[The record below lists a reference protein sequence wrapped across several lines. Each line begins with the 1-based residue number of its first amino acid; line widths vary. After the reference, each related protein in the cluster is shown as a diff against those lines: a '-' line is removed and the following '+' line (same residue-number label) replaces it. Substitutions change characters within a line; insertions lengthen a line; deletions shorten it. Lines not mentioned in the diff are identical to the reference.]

1 MAPSISRHAKQS
13 SMRASAGLRLFSI
26 GVADLSCKGIIGARV
41 SHGRLPLIAFGMA
54 HSGKNLLWSG
64 VDGLSLYIL
73 IKVVVVSPII
83 AGMLF
88 VISSFWNAAMD
99 GIWGWTISRS
109 SMIRRMLPGVSAV
122 AVIIACL
129 SFALLPSL
137 PTGAIWPAA
146 TALIAFRTSFALLD
160 VPHNAATTPLAQVHG
175 HLALSRWRA
184 ILGAGMSVLIAVA
197 ASSTL
202 LGTPQSAAR
211 AVIIFPLLALSALI
225 LLSPLPWLIQ
235 ALAMDRPTPRSASA
249 GPPAGM
255 PSRALV
261 TFCLIQMMGFAAL
274 ASIGKSVLHIDIMP
288 RWVLENAL
296 LLLSLMRLAGTWLWS
311 PVATRFGSATALSIA
326 YIFCAAAIL
335 SLPIAIGWGP
345 VWCAA
350 ILCVLGASFGGIAL
364 LAWSTF
370 SELLSHSENGAA
382 SFSASYG
389 LFTAVSKIGLGF
401 SALLT
406 ASWIDQY
413 AQGLAPSSLSLM
425 TIMVAILCILTA
437 LAAWDGWRQIFQVSN
452 SRTPAV

>member
-1 MAPSISRHAKQS
+1 VNQE
-13 SMRASAGLRLFSI
+13 
-26 GVADLSCKGIIGARV
+26 
-41 SHGRLPLIAFGMA
+41 RLPLIAFGMA

-73 IKVVVVSPII
+73 IKVIAVSPVM

-99 GIWGWTISRS
+99 GIWGWAISRS
-109 SMIRRMLPGVSAV
+109 SMIRRMLPGISAIAAIV
-122 AVIIACL
+122 ACL
-129 SFALLPSL
+129 SFALIPSL
-137 PTGAIWPAA
+137 PTGAICPAA
-146 TALIAFRTSFALLD
+146 IALIAFRTSFALLD

-175 HLALSRWRA
+175 HLPLSRWRA
-184 ILGAGMSVLIAVA
+184 IMSAGMSVLVALA
-197 ASSTL
+197 ASIL
-202 LGTPQSAAR
+202 IGTPQSAAR

-235 ALAMDRPTPRSASA
+235 ALAMDRPTPRSTSA
-249 GPPAGM
+249 GSPAGT

-261 TFCLIQMMGFAAL
+261 TFCLIQMVGFAAL
-274 ASIGKSVLHIDIMP
+274 ASIGKSVLHIDTMP
-288 RWVLENAL
+288 RWVLEYAL

-311 PVATRFGSATALSIA
+311 PVATRFGSAPALSVA

-335 SLPIAIGWGP
+335 CLPIAIGWGP

-350 ILCVLGASFGGIAL
+350 ILCMLGASFGGIAL

-370 SELLSHSENGAA
+370 SELLSRSDNGAA
-382 SFSASYG
+382 SMSASYG

-406 ASWIDQY
+406 TSWIDKH
-413 AQGLAPSSLSLM
+413 AQGLMSSSIWLM
-425 TIMVAILCILTA
+425 TIMVAGLCILTA
-437 LAAWDGWRQIFQVSN
+437 LAVWPGWRLALPVLR
-452 SRTPAV
+452 SRASAV

>member
-129 SFALLPSL
+129 S
-137 PTGAIWPAA
+137 
-146 TALIAFRTSFALLD
+146 FRTSFALLD

>member
-1 MAPSISRHAKQS
+1 MAPSISRNAKQS
-13 SMRASAGLRLFSI
+13 SMRASAGPHLSSI
-26 GVADLSCKGIIGARV
+26 GVASLSCKAIIGAGV
-41 SHGRLPLIAFGMA
+41 SYGRLPLIAFGMA

-73 IKVVVVSPII
+73 IKVVAVSPIM

-88 VISSFWNAAMD
+88 VVSSFWNAAMD

-109 SMIRRMLPGVSAV
+109 SMIRRMLPGISAI
-122 AVIIACL
+122 AAIIACL

-146 TALIAFRTSFALLD
+146 MALIAFRTSFALLD

-184 ILGAGMSVLIAVA
+184 ILSAGMSVLIALA
-197 ASSTL
+197 ASAL
-202 LGTPQSAAR
+202 LGTPQYAAR

-235 ALAMDRPTPRSASA
+235 ALAMDRPPPRNASTGSLA
-249 GPPAGM
+249 VM
-255 PSRALV
+255 PSRALL
-261 TFCLIQMMGFAAL
+261 TFCLIQMVGFAAL
-274 ASIGKSVLHIDIMP
+274 ASIGKSVLHIDILP
-288 RWVLENAL
+288 PWVLESAL

-311 PVATRFGSATALSIA
+311 PVATRFGSATALSVA
-326 YIFCAAAIL
+326 YIFCAADIL
-335 SLPIAIGWGP
+335 FLPIAIGWGP
-345 VWCAA
+345 AWCAA

-370 SELLSHSENGAA
+370 SELLSRSDSDAA
-382 SFSASYG
+382 SISASYG

-406 ASWIDQY
+406 ASWIDQH
-413 AQGLAPSSLSLM
+413 AQGLVPSSLSLITM
-425 TIMVAILCILTA
+425 MVAILCMWTA
-437 LAAWDGWRQIFQVSN
+437 LAAWPGWRPIFQVSE
-452 SRTPAV
+452 SRAPAV